1 MSYRPLIIKSEFTD
15 YVKLGAN
22 VTKNSDIDTYIKD
35 MQEIEFKPTVPLA
48 FYNEICGSPGTELTE
63 FLNEYVKKY
72 LICGAYEKFL
82 LWHGRNVAQFGLREN
97 QEDTST
103 PISDKARAELIA
115 DVKRK
120 SNVYLLSMNDR
131 LNDVSYT
138 FDGVVYDF
146 NSCDIAKS
154 KPKIGMKQVG
164 GNRGKYW
171 DKKLERWL

>member
-1 MSYRPLIIKSEFTD
+1 MPYRPLIIKSEFTEF
-15 YVKLGAN
+15 VKLGAN

-35 MQEIEFKPTVPLA
+35 MQEIEYKTIVPLT
-48 FYNEICGSPGTELTE
+48 FYNAITGSPGTELTA
-63 FLNEYVKKY
+63 FLNEYVKPY

-82 LWHGRNVAQFGLREN
+82 LWHGRNVSQFGLREN

-115 DVKRK
+115 DVRRK
-120 SNVYLLSMNDR
+120 TNVYLLSMNDR

-146 NSCDIAKS
+146 TSCDVAKS

-164 GNRGKYW
+164 ANRNKYW
-171 DKKLERWL
+171 DKKLQRWL